1 MAESVDARGLNP
13 RVGQTACGFESHFG
27 HQLESICDE
36 FDTTHRPIL
45 VSLRAERRSVTSACR
60 F

>member
-27 HQLESICDE
+27 HKSSAAL
-36 FDTTHRPIL
+36 HGAL
-45 VSLRAERRSVTSACR
+45 VHDNCSFVAG
-60 F
+60 

>member
-27 HQLESICDE
+27 HQLESIGDD
-36 FDTTHRPIL
+36 FDTTRPIL
-45 VSLRAERRSVTSACR
+45 VSLRAERRSVTSDCR
-60 F
+60 L